1 MICNLFEITL
11 ELKEILDVGCILCG
25 NAILLNTFLTHSFL
39 IIVISFPYNVSS
51 MYFSIL
57 WYVLFLHNFW
67 LPLEFE
73 LIYYMKDYIVEST
86 YLLLNR
92 ICIYI
97 YIDVCFVWALQWEYD
112 VVLSFLVFFVFC
124 CCSSN
129 NQACLYFMLFVT
141 VHNVHT

>member
-25 NAILLNTFLTHSFL
+25 NAILLNTFLSHSFL

-97 YIDVCFVWALQWEYD
+97 YTLTC
-112 VVLSFLVFFVFC
+112 VLCELYNESMMLFYHSSFFLFFVAAPLIIRPVC
-124 CCSSN
+124 ILCY
-129 NQACLYFMLFVT
+129 L
-141 VHNVHT
+141 